1 MLTFYVPL
9 ANLTD
14 LSVAVGILAG
24 EFGHNHFCSFE
35 SLMKKTLYLSLASL
49 LLISA
54 CHTPMTKVDPTIPGS
69 DFETA
74 AEAGKQG
81 TTGGAPSGQVE
92 NKPTGQD
99 QQSAYLDMP
108 ETQGVNQD
116 IVTTDEILPSMNYV
130 NDRILAYGQKLDR
143 WRQLDK
149 QSGAL
154 TMSQQ
159 DTEQMV
165 DCFRKLQRVLTGYT
179 SLREK
184 TLQQGMPSQDKKDAL
199 AVAQELQKSD
209 IDFLE
214 GSCGRLLASP
224 EEGGGMQ
231 GPSVVGLTDVES
243 MIEEHAANYDYD
255 SIVAAWQ
262 KIPVDRVDRLGLRTK
277 VHYGNALIYTHQD
290 PQAIETYQKIVD
302 QMSATDQQSTDLISL
317 RKVLAD
323 LYTASGNY
331 PAAKMQYQKISDDY
345 KKMGKIEDWSKLQ
358 LAILDNSKQDSPEL
372 AEYASLMKNFLGY
385 IPEKDGYKVVWQA
398 DKFLQTYPYSAVTAN
413 VAIIKTQAQEQAEKW
428 LNSFVD
434 AVDRLAAEKKYKDA
448 MTMLE
453 QVPQDIVDPAKKGT
467 LQAKNDEIV
476 LAEAVDR
483 ETEKLAKTQELQRKW
498 NSGMLLVKAERYD
511 EAITLFQ
518 EMQDT
523 EYADRARTKVGEI
536 SLQAAQADRRKAAD
550 LFIRYTKTADVE
562 SKKKLL
568 IESRRL
574 LKDILVKYPDV
585 EISEKVAGNIE
596 RVEQEMKVLDPNL
609 LLQADAA
616 PGTPLNSTAPEIAP
630 TEAPAPA
637 TGEPP
642 PPVVEGNLPQ

>member
-1 MLTFYVPL
+1 MLWQRSSATI
-9 ANLTD
+9 T
-14 LSVAVGILAG
+14 LS
-24 EFGHNHFCSFE
+24 FSY
-35 SLMKKTLYLSLASL
+35 LMKKTLYLSLASL

-74 AEAGKQG
+74 ASQAKGGKG
-81 TTGGAPSGQVE
+81 DKAPSGPVE
-92 NKPTGQD
+92 GQATGQD
-99 QQSAYLDMP
+99 QQAAYLDMP
-108 ETQGVNQD
+108 ETQGANPD
-116 IVTTDEILPSMNYV
+116 IITTEEILPSMNYV

-149 QSGAL
+149 QSGAM

-165 DCFRKLQRVLTGYT
+165 ECFRKLQRVLNGYT

-184 TLQQGMPSQDKKDAL
+184 TLQQGIPSQDKKDAL
-199 AVAQELQKSD
+199 TVAQDLQKSD

-214 GSCGRLLASP
+214 GSCGRLLAAP
-224 EEGGGMQ
+224 QDGGGQ
-231 GPSVVGLTDVES
+231 GPSMSGLADVES
-243 MIEEHAANYDYD
+243 AIEEHAADYDYD
-255 SIVAAWQ
+255 GIIAAWQ
-262 KIPVDRVDRLGLRTK
+262 KVPPDQVDRLSLRSK
-277 VHYGNALIYTHQD
+277 VHYGQALVYTHQD
-290 PQAIETYQKIVD
+290 QQAVTAFARIVE
-302 QMSATDQQSTDLISL
+302 QMSTTDQQPTDLIAL

-323 LYTASGNY
+323 LLTASGNY
-331 PAAKMQYQKISDDY
+331 PAARAEYQKIGSDY
-345 KKMGKIEDWSKLQ
+345 KKLGKVEDWSKLQ
-358 LAILDNSKQDSPEL
+358 LAMLDNSKQDSPEL
-372 AEYASLMKNFLGY
+372 AEYTSLMKNFLGY
-385 IPEKDGYKVVWQA
+385 VPEKDGYRIVWQA
-398 DKFLQTYPYSAVTAN
+398 DKFLQSFPYSAVTAN
-413 VAIIKTQAQEQAEKW
+413 VEIIKAQAQAQAERW

-434 AVDRLAAEKKYKDA
+434 QVDRLAAEKKYKDA
-448 MTMLE
+448 MTMLG
-453 QVPQDIVDPAKKGT
+453 QVPQDIVDPAQKGT

-518 EMQDT
+518 EMQDG
-523 EYADRARTKVGEI
+523 EYADRAKTKIAEVA
-536 SLQAAQADRRKAAD
+536 LQAAQADRRKAAD

-562 SKKKLL
+562 GKKKLL

-616 PGTPLNSTAPEIAP
+616 PGAAFNPPATEVPPA
-630 TEAPAPA
+630 EAPATAP
-637 TGEPP
+637 GEPP
-642 PPVVEGNLPQ
+642 PPVVERNLP